1 MSDLDEFRDLLDSIN
16 NEWNRAEGDIKQ
28 AEQVCTKVIEPAI
41 NELRYAGRRLIDAIS
56 SASKGGD
63 RRHIE
68 SLLTD
73 ARFDCH
79 RARHDA
85 VDAASSKITLDLDIL
100 QTKLGIDVVL
110 QAFPD
115 FPALVREVD
124 ALREK
129 IVASRK
135 IRENRENIY
144 TGIEAVDF
152 PALVSRYNLLRSSE
166 PIMLRL
172 AKGRRRERV
181 GALAFGI
188 VGIAGTIITII
199 SWLFPRS
206 P

>member
-1 MSDLDEFRDLLDSIN
+1 MSDLDDFRGLLDSIN

-28 AEQVCTKVIEPAI
+28 AEQVCAKVIEPAI

-56 SASKGGD
+56 STGKGITPPN
-63 RRHIE
+63 IE

-73 ARFDCH
+73 ALFDCH

-85 VDAASSKITLDLDIL
+85 VDAATSKITLDLDIL

-115 FPALVREVD
+115 FPKLVREVD

-135 IRENRENIY
+135 IRTNRENIY

-152 PALVSRYNLLRSSE
+152 PELVSRYNMLRSSE
-166 PIMLRL
+166 PIMLKL
-172 AKGRRRERV
+172 AKGRRRER
-181 GALAFGI
+181 AYTLAFGI
-188 VGIAGTIITII
+188 GGIVLAVI

>member
-1 MSDLDEFRDLLDSIN
+1 MSDLDDFRNLLDSIN

-28 AEQVCTKVIEPAI
+28 AEQVCAKVIEPAI

-56 SASKGGD
+56 LTGKGTAPRG
-63 RRHIE
+63 IE

-73 ARFDCH
+73 ALFDCH

-85 VDAASSKITLDLDIL
+85 VDAATSKITLDLDIL
-100 QTKLGIDVVL
+100 QTSLGIDVVL

-152 PALVSRYNLLRSSE
+152 PELVSRYNALRSSE

-172 AKGRRRERV
+172 AKRRRRERV

-188 VGIAGTIITII
+188 IGIVGTVFTII